1 LEIRGAV
8 VTEAVS
14 FLGSPTQRTAAAL
27 LSRSFAYDADVLPIS
42 YDGVSVTVAVALES
56 VELVDRIR
64 QVTRKEVRTVLLPV
78 REIREGLKALYPAA
92 IVRDADSQAAV
103 TLDEIF
109 ASAIGNY
116 ASDVHIEPLDG
127 RAGRVRLDVD
137 GMLQP
142 DRALEAGLFERV
154 VSLVKVRSNMNT
166 GESRLPQDGRLTV
179 TFDGRT
185 FEVRTAT
192 IPVGGL
198 EKVVLRFLQ
207 RFDLVPDL
215 EQLGMGNELLAR
227 YQKALKRPGSFCVI
241 AGPTG
246 SGKSTTAYAS
256 LQTISL
262 ETTNVCSVEDPI
274 ECRIPGVAQIAVNE
288 KAGMTFPISLRALL
302 RQNPHQL
309 FIGELRDA
317 ETVAIALQA
326 SLTGIS
332 LVTTLHARDA
342 LRVTARLAELGAN
355 RATLGS
361 SLTLAVSQRLVR
373 TLCRR
378 CKIKTSISSQALAVG
393 RRYGCALG
401 IEAWDAQGCEACAYT
416 GFQGRI
422 GAFEV
427 LEVKPELAAA
437 IDRGDTPTQ
446 LGKLAFGVGYK
457 PMVVDALRHVAS
469 GATSEGEV
477 LRHLTYDD
485 AE

>member
-1 LEIRGAV
+1 MTA
-8 VTEAVS
+8 ADSSVS
-14 FLGSPTQRTAAAL
+14 ANQRTAAAL
-27 LSRSFAYDADVLPIS
+27 LSRSFAYDADVLPLS
-42 YDGVSVTVAVALES
+42 YDGNALTVAVASES
-56 VELVDRIR
+56 RDLIERIR
-64 QVTRKEVRTVLLPV
+64 QATRKDVRAVAMPV
-78 REIREGLKALYPAA
+78 RDIRAGLKTLYPAA
-92 IVRDADSQAAV
+92 TVRDPDSQAAG

-109 ASAIGNY
+109 AAAVRSY
-116 ASDVHIEPLDG
+116 ASDVHVEPTTDD

-137 GMLQP
+137 GVLHV
-142 DRALEAGLFERV
+142 DRSLEPGLFERV
-154 VSLVKVRSNMNT
+154 VSLIKVRANMNT
-166 GESRLPQDGRLTV
+166 GESRVPQDGRLSV
-179 TFDGRT
+179 TFDGRS
-185 FEVRTAT
+185 FEVRAST
-192 IPVGGL
+192 IPVNGL

-215 EQLGMGNELLAR
+215 EQLGMGPELLAR
-227 YQKALKRPGSFCVI
+227 YGRALRRPGSFCVI

-256 LQTISL
+256 LQTLNL
-262 ETTNVCSVEDPI
+262 ERVNVCSVEEPI
-274 ECRIPGVAQIAVNE
+274 ECRIPGVAQIAVND
-288 KAGMTFPISLRALL
+288 KAGITFPVALRALL
-302 RQNPHQL
+302 RQNPRQL

-342 LRVTARLAELGAN
+342 LRIPSRLAELGAN
-355 RATLGS
+355 RSTLAS

-378 CKIKTSISSQALAVG
+378 CKIKTSISSQALAVA
-393 RRYGCALG
+393 RRYGYTPG
-401 IEAWDAQGCEACAYT
+401 TSAWESQGCEACAFS

-427 LEVKPELAAA
+427 LEIKPEFAAA
-437 IDRGDTPTQ
+437 IERCDTPSH
-446 LGKLAFGVGYK
+446 LRAIAFSAGYR

-477 LRHLTYDD
+477 LRHLSYDD

>member
-1 LEIRGAV
+1 M
-8 VTEAVS
+8 TETVD
-14 FLGSPTQRTAAAL
+14 FLSSPTQRTAAAL

>member
-1 LEIRGAV
+1 
-8 VTEAVS
+8 
-14 FLGSPTQRTAAAL
+14 
-27 LSRSFAYDADVLPIS
+27 
-42 YDGVSVTVAVALES
+42 
-56 VELVDRIR
+56 
-64 QVTRKEVRTVLLPV
+64 
-78 REIREGLKALYPAA
+78 
-92 IVRDADSQAAV
+92 
-103 TLDEIF
+103 
-109 ASAIGNY
+109 
-116 ASDVHIEPLDG
+116 
-127 RAGRVRLDVD
+127 
-137 GMLQP
+137 
-142 DRALEAGLFERV
+142 
-154 VSLVKVRSNMNT
+154 MNT

-185 FEVRTAT
+185 FDVRTST

-256 LQTISL
+256 LQKISL
-262 ETTNVCSVEDPI
+262 EATNVCSVEDPI

-288 KAGMTFPISLRALL
+288 KAGMTFPLSLRALL

-393 RRYGCALG
+393 RRYGCTLG

-437 IDRGDTPTQ
+437 IERGDTPTQ
-446 LGKLAFGVGYK
+446 LGKHAFGVGYK

-477 LRHLTYDD
+477 LRHLSYDD

>member
-1 LEIRGAV
+1 
-8 VTEAVS
+8 
-14 FLGSPTQRTAAAL
+14 
-27 LSRSFAYDADVLPIS
+27 
-42 YDGVSVTVAVALES
+42 
-56 VELVDRIR
+56 
-64 QVTRKEVRTVLLPV
+64 VLLPV

>member
-1 LEIRGAV
+1 MTDG
-8 VTEAVS
+8 S
-14 FLGSPTQRTAAAL
+14 FIGSPTQRTASAL
-27 LSRSFAYDADVLPIS
+27 LSRAFAYDADVLPIA
-42 YDGVSVTVAVALES
+42 YDGSALTVAVAGESADLLE
-56 VELVDRIR
+56 RIR
-64 QVTRKEVRTVLLPV
+64 QLTRKEIRTLVLPV
-78 REIREGLKALYPAA
+78 REIREGLKTLYPVTAA
-92 IVRDADSQAAV
+92 RDADSQAAQ

-109 ASAIGNY
+109 AAAIGTY
-116 ASDVHIEPLDG
+116 ASDVHVEPVDG

-137 GMLQP
+137 GVLQH
-142 DRALEAGLFERV
+142 DRVLEAGLLERV
-154 VSLVKVRSNMNT
+154 VSLIKVRSNMNT
-166 GESRLPQDGRLTV
+166 GESRVPQDGRLTV

-185 FEVRTAT
+185 FDVRTST

-215 EQLGMGNELLAR
+215 EQLGMGTELLAR
-227 YQKALKRPGSFCVI
+227 FQRGLKRPGSFCVI

-246 SGKSTTAYAS
+246 SGKSTTSYAS

-262 ETTNVCSVEDPI
+262 DAVNVCSVEDPI
-274 ECRIPGVAQIAVNE
+274 ECRIPGITQIAVNE
-288 KAGMTFPISLRALL
+288 KAGITFPVALRALL

-309 FIGELRDA
+309 FIGELRDTD
-317 ETVAIALQA
+317 TVAIALQA

-342 LRVTARLAELGAN
+342 LRVAARLAELGAN
-355 RATLGS
+355 RSTLAS
-361 SLTLAVSQRLVR
+361 SLTLAVSQRLIR
-373 TLCRR
+373 MLCRR
-378 CKIKTSISSQALAVG
+378 CKIKTSISSQALAVA
-393 RRYGCALG
+393 RRYGIALG
-401 IEAWDAQGCEACAYT
+401 TDAWDVQGCEACSFS

-427 LEVKPELAAA
+427 LEIKPELAAA
-437 IDRGDTPTQ
+437 IERGDPPTQ
-446 LGKLAFGVGYK
+446 IGKIAFGVGYK

-477 LRHLTYDD
+477 LRHLSYDD